1 MFNPQR
7 CDAIGEILKMAAY
20 AELLFTLFVIVM
32 LRHVVP
38 TFSFTPVQ
46 FTAKNVHRR
55 HQRTPSSFTTCMDK
69 RTWCRM
75 VRNIDLVEALIFYG
89 AESILLQLD
98 GYDDSSATA
107 TSAPLFLPGVE
118 SLIDE
123 CQRDDTAVLAI
134 VENENQVYAISD
146 VKGNI
151 VHTRQQSALPPN
163 PRDLYESILAVEIQP
178 KGFGGSSGFGTK
190 APDPVRTPLPKHC
203 VVLCSTEDQCRA
215 ARFMGMRVLCMTDND
230 LADAVIDDGNWCSIG
245 MDDIATPG
253 SFWLNPPHS
262 RDDEGNAVDPVLV
275 MERYINGSD
284 SWSSNTEYGIP
295 PQEKT
300 MDDDYLSAVL
310 ADMDPL

>member
-1 MFNPQR
+1 
-7 CDAIGEILKMAAY
+7 
-20 AELLFTLFVIVM
+20 LFVITTIHCVTPADREILNM
-32 LRHVVP
+32 AAAAAAVKPLFSLFLILALRCVAP
-38 TFSFTPVQ
+38 TLSFTPST
-46 FTAKNVHRR
+46 FSACR
-55 HQRTPSSFTTCMDK
+55 PSRMRFL
-69 RTWCRM
+69 M

-89 AESILLQLD
+89 AESILQLD
-98 GYDDSSATA
+98 VSCENSSITA
-107 TSAPLFLPGVE
+107 TSSPLLLAGVK

-134 VENENQVYAISD
+134 VENEHLVNTISRINN
-146 VKGNI
+146 NI
-151 VHTRQQSALPPN
+151 VHARQQSTLPPN

-215 ARFMGMRVLCMTDND
+215 ARFMGMRVLCMTDNA
-230 LADAVIDDGNWCSIG
+230 LADAVIEDGDWSSIG

-262 RDDEGNAVDPVLV
+262 RDDEGNAVDPLEV
-275 MERYINGSD
+275 MERYDIDGSET
-284 SWSSNTEYGIP
+284 WSACKGDKIP
-295 PQEKT
+295 PREEEV
-300 MDDDYLSAVL
+300 DNDYLAAIL